1 MNSCESSVWQL
12 TKNIVKWGKVHMI
25 TPIELNSKV
34 FNKSGLG
41 YEKKDVDGFMKEVA
55 LSYEFLYKE
64 NVELKDKVNV
74 LNEGIQYYKTIEKTI
89 QKALVLAEQTA
100 EETREAARQ
109 NAKSIEEKAK
119 VKADLIVE
127 DAKRQLNEI
136 HQKTIQLIEQYDRYK
151 LQYKNLAKTQ
161 VELLESDSFQIQIA
175 NLEAFMKQEDTE
187 EITDTNSEKS
197 EVVDENQP
205 EESSKAAKDE
215 FEFLPI
221 EEI

>member
-1 MNSCESSVWQL
+1 
-12 TKNIVKWGKVHMI
+12 MI
-25 TPIELNSKV
+25 TPIELSSKV

-109 NAKSIEEKAK
+109 NAKSIEDKAK

-187 EITDTNSEKS
+187 EITDANSEKS

-215 FEFLPI
+215 FEFRPI